1 MKLNSLLR
9 LWAPADSSV
18 LGQLRWEA
26 MRVWEVSVFSVTF
39 QPNSCGLASGRA
51 EGLCYLASV
60 SFQSVCWLK
69 ESPSPLCLLAWE
81 KCWSISY
88 HASLIGGNEAAE
100 SKMNILG
107 SSSPFNLIFQTLGQ
121 RVFKE
126 TSDLLSATNILTTLG
141 FGKKKLLLFSRRSQ
155 TMCDFV
161 GTAHAPNS
169 MLPGFFTCNRSPLH
183 NVQEN
188 EQLWEK
194 CTSDTIQ
201 SCL

>member
-1 MKLNSLLR
+1 ML
-9 LWAPADSSV
+9 
-18 LGQLRWEA
+18 
-26 MRVWEVSVFSVTF
+26 SVTL
-39 QPNSCGLASGRA
+39 QPNGCGLTSGHA

-60 SFQSVCWLK
+60 YFQSVWWLK
-69 ESPSPLCLLAWE
+69 ESHSPLSL
-81 KCWSISY
+81 CWPGKSAEAFPTLQTVFLS
-88 HASLIGGNEAAE
+88 ASLIGGNEAAE

-161 GTAHAPNS
+161 GAAHS
-169 MLPGFFTCNRSPLH
+169 
-183 NVQEN
+183 
-188 EQLWEK
+188 
-194 CTSDTIQ
+194 
-201 SCL
+201 

>member
-1 MKLNSLLR
+1 MCYLCWEEKLWKSGRCLYYVICNTPAQWLWPDIWSCWRPVLLG
-9 LWAPADSSV
+9 LSV
-18 LGQLRWEA
+18 LPVCLVVKG
-26 MRVWEVSVFSVTF
+26 VS
-39 QPNSCGLASGRA
+39 L
-51 EGLCYLASV
+51 
-60 SFQSVCWLK
+60 
-69 ESPSPLCLLAWE
+69 SPLSLLAWE